1 MKYFTK
7 SFLYYQQ
14 GHKSLNIGIGRFR
27 IVARGG
33 GGCQGIEYG
42 GDGGG
47 GWGGQGIEYGGD
59 GGPKGSNS

>member
-33 GGCQGIEYG
+33 GGLPRYRIW
-42 GDGGG
+42 G
-47 GWGGQGIEYGGD
+47 GWGGGG
-59 GGPKGSNS
+59 GGGAKV